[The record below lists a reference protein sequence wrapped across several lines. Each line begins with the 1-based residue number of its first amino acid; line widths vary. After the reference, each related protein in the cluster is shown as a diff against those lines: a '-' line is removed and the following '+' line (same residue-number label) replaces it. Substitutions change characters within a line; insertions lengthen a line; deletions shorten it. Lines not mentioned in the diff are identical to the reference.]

1 MNTAIIVAAGS
12 GQRFNSEIPKQ
23 FIEISGKQI
32 VVHSIERFASC
43 DLIDSIIVIVPE
55 DEVEQFSEQQAVQS
69 ITKVTAIVAGA
80 STRSASVFAGFSAVD
95 PATEIVAVHDG
106 ARPLV
111 TSEEITRTIE
121 RARETGAACLTAPVV
136 DTIKEVAE
144 GWIMG
149 TVDRRR
155 LRRAMTPQAF
165 RYALLMEAFA
175 GRELSDDITDEC
187 YLVEQLG
194 HKIASVP
201 GGSRNIKITHAED
214 LTLAE
219 LFLAEGY

>member
-1 MNTAIIVAAGS
+1 MNTAIIAAAGS
-12 GQRFNSEIPKQ
+12 GQRFNSDIPKQ
-23 FIEISGKQI
+23 FIEIAGKQI

-43 DLIDSIIVIVPE
+43 ELIDSIIVIVPAE
-55 DEVEQFSEQQAVQS
+55 DVDRFSEQRAVKS
-69 ITKVTAIVAGA
+69 IEKITAIVAGA
-80 STRSASVFAGFSAVD
+80 STRAASVFAGLGAVD

-111 TSEEITRTIE
+111 TLEEISRTIE

-136 DTIKEVAE
+136 DTIKEVDE
-144 GWIMG
+144 GWITG
-149 TVDRRR
+149 TLDRRR

-165 RYALLMEAFA
+165 KYELLMRAFE
-175 GRELSDDITDEC
+175 GRDLGDDITDEC
-187 YLVEQLG
+187 YLVEQLS
-194 HKIASVP
+194 HEIASVP

-214 LTLAE
+214 LALAE

>member
-1 MNTAIIVAAGS
+1 MNTAIIAAAGR
-12 GQRFNSEIPKQ
+12 GQRFNSDVPKQ

-43 DLIDSIIVIVPE
+43 DLIDSIIVIVHE
-55 DEVEQFSEQQAVQS
+55 DEVERFSDLPAVRS
-69 ITKVTAIVAGA
+69 VTKITAIVAGA
-80 STRSASVFAGFSAVD
+80 YTRSASVFAGLSAVD
-95 PATEIVAVHDG
+95 PATEIVAIHDG

-111 TSEEITRTIE
+111 TPEEIKRTIE
-121 RARETGAACLTAPVV
+121 RARETGAACLTAPVI
-136 DTIKEVAE
+136 DTIKEVDE

-149 TVDRRR
+149 TIDRRM

-165 RYALLMEAFA
+165 RYSLLMQAFE
-175 GRELSDDITDEC
+175 GRDLGDEITDEC

-201 GGSRNIKITHAED
+201 GGSRNIKITHPED
-214 LTLAE
+214 LKLAE